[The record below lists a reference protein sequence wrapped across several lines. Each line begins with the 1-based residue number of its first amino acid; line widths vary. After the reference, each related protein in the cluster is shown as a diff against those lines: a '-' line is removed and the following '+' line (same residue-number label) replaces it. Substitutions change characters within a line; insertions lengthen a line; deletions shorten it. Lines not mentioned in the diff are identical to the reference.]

1 MAEQNLKV
9 VENQNNNEQEQNQKD
24 TTSENQVKKE
34 GFFKKLIRLPKKIH
48 EKISGFAEDH
58 PRLTAGIGTMVGVG
72 VGVGGKML
80 FDKYRNSQ
88 DEGPIETE
96 FLDEETDETT
106 DEPEAEEASEE

>member
-1 MAEQNLKV
+1 MAEKNLKV
-9 VENQNNNEQEQNQKD
+9 VEQNNNEQEQNQENN
-24 TTSENQVKKE
+24 TPENQVKKE
-34 GFFKKLIRLPKKIH
+34 GFFKKLIRLPKTIH

-58 PRLTAGIGTMVGVG
+58 PRLTDGIKVMVGVG

-96 FLDEETDETT
+96 FLDEEATEETT